1 MNRFLPPLCLLLA
14 LAMLIAGFA
23 LWSVDAPE
31 TSSELSRARAQGD
44 DQYGDVL
51 QHQLRRRQLGRRV
64 IITGLFAGCGLMTL
78 LAFLAM
84 GPDQPARGAK

>member
-1 MNRFLPPLCLLLA
+1 MNRLLPPLCLLLA

-23 LWSVDAPE
+23 LWSVEGPD
-31 TSSELSRARAQGD
+31 SSTELSRARAQGD

-51 QHQLRRRQLGRRV
+51 QRHLHRRQLGRRV
-64 IITGLFAGCGLMTL
+64 IITGLFAGCGLMTV

-84 GPDQPARGAK
+84 GPNASRPR